1 MVGRNLVMGGNNE
14 RWRELCAQAA
24 VEQDPQKLMKLVR
37 EISRLLSLRA
47 RERDLQHH
55 EDQAEQ
61 GPAGEDP
68 PKSVGPSGR
77 GC

>member
-1 MVGRNLVMGGNNE
+1 MGGNNE

-24 VEQDPQKLMKLVR
+24 VEQDPQKLVKLVR
-37 EISRLLSLRA
+37 EISRLLSLRD
-47 RERDLQHH
+47 RERDLQ
-55 EDQAEQ
+55 DQAEE

-68 PKSVGPSGR
+68 PKSVGPSSS

>member
-1 MVGRNLVMGGNNE
+1 MVGRTLVMGGNNE

-24 VEQDPQKLMKLVR
+24 LEQDPQKLMKLVR
-37 EISRLLSLRA
+37 EISRLLSLRD
-47 RERDLQHH
+47 RERDLQ
-55 EDQAEQ
+55 DQAEE

-68 PKSVGPSGR
+68 PKSVGPSSS

>member
-1 MVGRNLVMGGNNE
+1 MGGNNE

-24 VEQDPQKLMKLVR
+24 LEQDPQKLMKLVR
-37 EISRLLSLRA
+37 EISRLLSLRD
-47 RERDLQHH
+47 RERDLQ
-55 EDQAEQ
+55 DQAEE

-68 PKSVGPSGR
+68 PKSVGPSSS

>member
-1 MVGRNLVMGGNNE
+1 MGGNNE

-37 EISRLLSLRA
+37 EISRLLLLRD
-47 RERDLQHH
+47 RERDLQ
-55 EDQAEQ
+55 DQAEE

-68 PKSVGPSGR
+68 PKSVGPSSS

>member
-1 MVGRNLVMGGNNE
+1 MVGRTLVMGGNNE

-37 EISRLLSLRA
+37 EISRLLSLRD
-47 RERDLQHH
+47 REREFQ
-55 EDQAEQ
+55 DQAEK

-68 PKSVGPSGR
+68 PDRVGPSGS